1 MVFRFLF
8 CLALLASAAAARAA
22 GTEIATDKPIV
33 NFRLPEFTPEGNRAW
48 LVRGSEARY
57 AAQGLIDIK
66 GLNLSIFNGLPDGK
80 VETMIL
86 SPVAQIHYA
95 DMVAQ
100 GKDTIRIIDDRFEAT
115 GKVWNFSYNQKE
127 KEKKVSIAGNV
138 RVVLHTELKDI
149 LK

>member
-1 MVFRFLF
+1 MLFRLFLV
-8 CLALLASAAAARAA
+8 LAALAGATATFAANTAV
-22 GTEIATDKPIV
+22 ATDKPII

-57 AAQGLIDIK
+57 VNDGLINVT
-66 GLNLSIFNGLPDGK
+66 GLNLSIFTGLPDGA

-86 SPVAQIHYA
+86 SPAAQIRYA

-100 GKDTIRIIDDRFEAT
+100 GKDSIRIVNDHFEAT
-115 GKVWNFSYNQKE
+115 GKTWNYWH

>member
-1 MVFRFLF
+1 MLSRFLLG
-8 CLALLASAAAARAA
+8 LAVLAGATAAFAAN
-22 GTEIATDKPIV
+22 TEVAPDKPII

-57 AAQGLIDIK
+57 VNQGLINIT
-66 GLNLSIFNGLPDGK
+66 GLNLSIFTGLPDGK
-80 VETMIL
+80 VETLIL
-86 SPVAQIHYA
+86 SPLAQIRYT
-95 DMVAQ
+95 DMLAQ
-100 GKDTIRIIDDRFEAT
+100 GNNTIRIVNDRFEAT
-115 GKVWNFSYNQKE
+115 GKNWNYWH

>member
-1 MVFRFLF
+1 MLSRFILGF
-8 CLALLASAAAARAA
+8 ALLSGVPAAFAANTAVS
-22 GTEIATDKPIV
+22 TDKPII

-57 AAQGLIDIK
+57 ASQGLINIT
-66 GLNLSIFNGLPDGK
+66 GLNLSIFTGLPDGK
-80 VETMIL
+80 VETLIL
-86 SPVAQIHYA
+86 SPAAQIRYA
-95 DMVAQ
+95 DMLAQ
-100 GKDTIRIIDDRFEAT
+100 GNETIRIVNDRFEAT
-115 GKVWNFSYNQKE
+115 GKNWNYWH

>member
-1 MVFRFLF
+1 MRSRLLFLGVF
-8 CLALLASAAAARAA
+8 LAAASWASAAN
-22 GTEIATDKPIV
+22 TEVATDKPII

-57 AAQGLIDIK
+57 ASQGVVNIT
-66 GLNLSIFNGLPDGK
+66 GLNLSIFTGLPDGK
-80 VETMIL
+80 VETLIL
-86 SPVAQIHYA
+86 SPAAQVRYT

-100 GKDTIRIIDDRFEAT
+100 GKDTIRVINDRFDAT
-115 GKVWNFSYNQKE
+115 GTTWNYSH

>member
-1 MVFRFLF
+1 MVSRLLLFFAFL
-8 CLALLASAAAARAA
+8 ATASAALAAN
-22 GTEIATDKPIV
+22 TEIATDKPII

-57 AAQGLIDIK
+57 VTQGLIDIK
-66 GLNLSIFNGLPDGK
+66 ALNLSIFTGLPDGR

-86 SPVAQIHYA
+86 SPVAQVRYT

-100 GKDTIRIIDDRFEAT
+100 GKNSIRIINDRFEAT
-115 GKVWNFSYNQKE
+115 GTTWNYSH

>member
-1 MVFRFLF
+1 MVSRFILCF
-8 CLALLASAAAARAA
+8 AFLTGATAARAA
-22 GTEIATDKPIV
+22 GTEIATDKPII

-57 AAQGLIDIK
+57 ATEGQINIT
-66 GLNLSIFNGLPDGK
+66 GLNLSIFTGLPDGK
-80 VETMIL
+80 VETLIL
-86 SPVAQIHYA
+86 SPAALVRYT

-100 GKDTIRIIDDRFEAT
+100 GKDTIRVINDRFDAT
-115 GKVWNFSYNQKE
+115 GTTWNYSH

>member
-1 MVFRFLF
+1 MLSRLVLSFAF
-8 CLALLASAAAARAA
+8 LASAGAAFAA
-22 GTEIATDKPIV
+22 STEIATDKPII
-33 NFRLPEFTPEGNRAW
+33 NFKLPEFTPEGNRAW

-57 AAQGLIDIK
+57 ANQGQVDIK
-66 GLNLSIFNGLPDGK
+66 GLNLSIFTGLPDGK

-86 SPVAQIHYA
+86 SPAAQIRYT

-100 GKDTIRIIDDRFEAT
+100 GKDSIRIINDRFEAT
-115 GKVWNFSYNQKE
+115 GTTWNYSH

-138 RVVLHTELKDI
+138 RVVLHTQLKDI

>member
-1 MVFRFLF
+1 MASRLLLIFAFFAGTGVA
-8 CLALLASAAAARAA
+8 LAAN
-22 GTEIATDKPIV
+22 TEIATDKPII

-57 AAQGLIDIK
+57 VTQGLIDIK
-66 GLNLSIFNGLPDGK
+66 ALNLSIFTGLPDGR

-86 SPVAQIHYA
+86 SPVAQVRYT

-100 GKDTIRIIDDRFEAT
+100 GKNSIRIINDRFEAT
-115 GKVWNFSYNQKE
+115 GTTWNYSH

>member
-1 MVFRFLF
+1 MRSRILFFFAFL
-8 CLALLASAAAARAA
+8 AATDAGFAAN
-22 GTEIATDKPIV
+22 TEIAPGKPII

-57 AAQGLIDIK
+57 ANQGIVNIT
-66 GLNLSIFNGLPDGK
+66 GLNLSIFTGQPDGK

-86 SPVAQIHYA
+86 SPSAQIRYT

-100 GKDTIRIIDDRFEAT
+100 GKESIRIINDRFDAT
-115 GKVWNFSYNQKE
+115 GTTWNYWH
-127 KEKKVSIAGNV
+127 KEKKVSMAGNV